1 MGDWAKINR
10 VYQLWYVKVL
20 QKCIDAEIHEF
31 KRNSEPSLKRF
42 FFKLFHIKHH
52 ASPWMC
58 FQKVNR
64 TNSERLSKLKQRRVM
79 GFKVGEKID
88 KQLLLSAY
96 TEELY
101 CLISMLRLIIKFL
114 AWTLKQRNK
123 ISVSAVV
130 KEAIYLN

>member
-1 MGDWAKINR
+1 
-10 VYQLWYVKVL
+10 
-20 QKCIDAEIHEF
+20 
-31 KRNSEPSLKRF
+31 
-42 FFKLFHIKHH
+42 
-52 ASPWMC
+52 
-58 FQKVNR
+58 
-64 TNSERLSKLKQRRVM
+64 M